1 MATRGWLSVV
11 DCCEDEWE
19 LVDDFEGVGM
29 PFLSARIDSVRVMS
43 GLITFSAC
51 AIDVPTI
58 VMCPI
63 FLAGFDSLPYM
74 CREAVGIATAF
85 FINSS

>member
-43 GLITFSAC
+43 GLITFSAG
-51 AIDVPTI
+51 
-58 VMCPI
+58 VMLVTLMIWMEFRWRLTLC
-63 FLAGFDSLPYM
+63 
-74 CREAVGIATAF
+74 
-85 FINSS
+85 N